1 MSYLNCVFCEEEVT
15 TPPGLNDSTAK
26 AICEL
31 FVARCGRLPRM
42 DGKRD
47 AYLDGDEKGSCATAS
62 VTVFVMGL
70 IALRAHYRS
79 GDTSR
84 VITS

>member
-26 AICEL
+26 AICEF

-42 DGKRD
+42 DGK
-47 AYLDGDEKGSCATAS
+47 GMHIS
-62 VTVFVMGL
+62 MGTRQGREQQAVSPFL
-70 IALRAHYRS
+70 MW
-79 GDTSR
+79 G
-84 VITS
+84 